1 MDEDKTMVFDVDS
14 ISEKEAYDKLRWIYD
29 NLEERG
35 YKPVNQI
42 VGYILSGDLGYI
54 SSYKNSRKMMSELDR
69 SMLTEVLLKKFL
81 SWDIWD

>member
-14 ISEKEAYDKLRWIYD
+14 ISEKEAYDKLRLIYD

-35 YKPVNQI
+35 YNPVNQI

-81 SWDIWD
+81 S

>member
-1 MDEDKTMVFDVDS
+1 MDEDKTMVFDVES
-14 ISEKEAYDKLRWIYD
+14 ISEKEVYDKLRLIYD

-35 YKPVNQI
+35 YNPVNQI
-42 VGYILSGDLGYI
+42 VGYILIGDLGYI

-81 SWDIWD
+81 S

>member
-14 ISEKEAYDKLRWIYD
+14 ISEKEVHDKLRLIYD

-35 YKPVNQI
+35 YNPVNQI

-81 SWDIWD
+81 S

>member
-1 MDEDKTMVFDVDS
+1 MSSTTYLFNIENINEALV
-14 ISEKEAYDKLRWIYD
+14 KETIKEVCEA
-29 NLEERG
+29 LEERG
-35 YKPVNQI
+35 YNPVNQI

-81 SWDIWD
+81 S

>member
-1 MDEDKTMVFDVDS
+1 MDEDKTMVFDVES
-14 ISEKEAYDKLRWIYD
+14 ISEKEAYDKLRLIYD

-35 YKPVNQI
+35 YNPVNQI

-81 SWDIWD
+81 S

>member
-14 ISEKEAYDKLRWIYD
+14 ISEKEAHDKLRLIYD

-35 YKPVNQI
+35 YNPVNQI

-81 SWDIWD
+81 S

>member
-1 MDEDKTMVFDVDS
+1 MDEDNTMVFDVDS
-14 ISEKEAYDKLRWIYD
+14 ISEKEAHDKLRLIYD

-35 YKPVNQI
+35 YNPVNQI

-81 SWDIWD
+81 S

>member
-14 ISEKEAYDKLRWIYD
+14 ISEKEVHDKLRLIYD

-35 YKPVNQI
+35 YNPVNQI

-81 SWDIWD
+81 SWDI

>member
-14 ISEKEAYDKLRWIYD
+14 ISEKEAYDKLRLIYD

-35 YKPVNQI
+35 YNPVNQI

>member
-14 ISEKEAYDKLRWIYD
+14 ISEKEAHDKLKLIYN

-35 YKPVNQI
+35 YNPVNQI

-81 SWDIWD
+81 S

>member
-14 ISEKEAYDKLRWIYD
+14 ISEKEAHDKLRLIYD

-35 YKPVNQI
+35 YNPVNQI

-54 SSYKNSRKMMSELDR
+54 SIKIQEK
-69 SMLTEVLLKKFL
+69 
-81 SWDIWD
+81 

>member
-1 MDEDKTMVFDVDS
+1 MDEYKTMVFDVDS
-14 ISEKEAYDKLRWIYD
+14 ISEKEVYDKLRLIYD

-35 YKPVNQI
+35 YNPVNQI

-81 SWDIWD
+81 S

>member
-14 ISEKEAYDKLRWIYD
+14 ISEKEAYDKLRLIYD

-35 YKPVNQI
+35 YNPVNQI

-54 SSYKNSRKMMSELDR
+54 SSYKNSRKMMTELDR

-81 SWDIWD
+81 S

>member
-14 ISEKEAYDKLRWIYD
+14 ISEKEAYDKLRLIYD

-35 YKPVNQI
+35 YNPINQI

-81 SWDIWD
+81 S

>member
-14 ISEKEAYDKLRWIYD
+14 ISEKEVYDKLRLIYD

-35 YKPVNQI
+35 YNPVNQI

-69 SMLTEVLLKKFL
+69 SMLTEVLLKKWL
-81 SWDIWD
+81 S